1 MTMRVNLKK
10 EESDF
15 ILQKSSLQNA
25 FLGAANIN
33 KTNLIS
39 LEQSIQ
45 ALQTELNSKIKELLE
60 QNNIDIKKYKV
71 EKLDQKDG
79 KFFLLL
85 EEIEVKEDES
95 TPE

>member
-60 QNNIDIKKYKV
+60 HNNIDIKKYKV